1 MSFFFRERSYM
12 SLTQTDGIDKMHI
25 SSGGINENTP
35 TIYIFFVII
44 LCMILLVDTLVIL
57 M

>member
-1 MSFFFRERSYM
+1 M

-44 LCMILLVDTLVIL
+44 LCMILLVDTSVIL

>member
-1 MSFFFRERSYM
+1 M
-12 SLTQTDGIDKMHI
+12 SLTQADGTDKMHI
-25 SSGGINENTP
+25 SSGGINENIL

-44 LCMILLVDTLVIL
+44 LCMILLVDTSVIL